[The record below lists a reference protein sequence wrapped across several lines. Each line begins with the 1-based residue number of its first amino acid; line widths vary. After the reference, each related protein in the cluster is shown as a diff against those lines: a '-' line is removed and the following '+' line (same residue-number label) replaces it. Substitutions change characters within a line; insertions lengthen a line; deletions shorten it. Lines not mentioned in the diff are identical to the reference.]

1 MKPEVDKIYDIQEQL
16 RGYNWDEIPNN
27 FIIFRRRM
35 PSIFSFM
42 SLKGIQEDL
51 IKRHI
56 ENDIWY

>member
-42 SLKGIQEDL
+42 SLKGIQ
-51 IKRHI
+51 
-56 ENDIWY
+56 